1 MPRKRIVRLSK
12 LELRVMESLWNL
24 SSGSVREIQ
33 EGLAGKK
40 GPAYTTVQTIVYRLE
55 HKGAVRRVK
64 KIGNAHI
71 FEPIITR
78 ETVHGTLIGDF
89 LDLLGGYSRPLMAH
103 WVETR
108 KLTREDLKALEA
120 ALAEADNQSSSDRPR
135 RRQ

>member
-1 MPRKRIVRLSK
+1 MPRKQIVRLSK
-12 LELRVMESLWNL
+12 LELRVMDSLWRL

-33 EGLAGKK
+33 EALPDKK

-55 HKGAVRRVK
+55 RKGAVRRVK

-78 ETVHGTLIGDF
+78 ETAHGTLIGDF
-89 LDLLGGYSRPLMAH
+89 LDLLGGSSRPLMAH
-103 WVETR
+103 LVETR

-120 ALAEADNQSSSDRPR
+120 ALADADKQTGPDSPR
-135 RRQ
+135 RK

>member
-1 MPRKRIVRLSK
+1 MPRKQIVRLSK

-33 EGLAGKK
+33 EALPDKK
-40 GPAYTTVQTIVYRLE
+40 GPAYTTIQTIVYRLE
-55 HKGAVRRVK
+55 RKGAVRRVK

-71 FEPIITR
+71 FEPIVTR

-89 LDLLGGYSRPLMAH
+89 LDLLGGSSRPLMAH
-103 WVETR
+103 LVETR

-120 ALAEADNQSSSDRPR
+120 ALADVDNQTGPDNPR
-135 RRQ
+135 RKQ

>member
-1 MPRKRIVRLSK
+1 MSRKRIVRLSK

-24 SSGSVREIQ
+24 TSGSVREIQ
-33 EGLAGKK
+33 EALPDKK

-55 HKGAVRRVK
+55 RKGAVRRLK

-78 ETVHGTLIGDF
+78 ETAHGTLIGDF
-89 LDLLGGYSRPLMAH
+89 LDLLGGSSRPLMAH
-103 WVETR
+103 LVETR

-120 ALAEADNQSSSDRPR
+120 ALADADSQTSPDRPR
-135 RRQ
+135 RKQ